1 MELKTNVLYYGDNLE
16 VLQKYLP
23 NNSVD
28 LIYLDPPFNSKRD
41 YNVLFK
47 ESGEESEAQIE
58 AFTDSW
64 KWGGETEKIYH
75 QIMQYSP
82 INVAQ
87 MIDSFCKFLGQNDV
101 TAYLVMMTPRL
112 IELQRVLKSTGSI
125 YLHCDPSAS
134 HYLKVLMDQIFGKE
148 NFRNEI
154 VWHKN
159 SGGIGRTAFSKRHD
173 ILLFYSKTEKYF
185 YDGKAVGEL
194 REQNEGTFGGY
205 FGTDESGRRYR
216 EVRKAGKIYKYYMD
230 EPRNPEDVWEIPQIP
245 ERDTTERLGY
255 PTQKPLQLLEKI
267 IKASSRKEDIILD
280 PFCGCGTTITAAQK
294 LKRKWIGIDVTHLA
308 ITLIKKRLSDV
319 FKDID
324 LEVIGEPADL
334 EGAKELAKHSRY
346 QFQWWTLSL
355 INAQPF
361 GEKKKGADS
370 GIDGIIPFLEN
381 GGGLH
386 RVLVQVKSGHVNVSQ
401 IRDLKG
407 VLEREKADLGVF
419 LTLETPTRE
428 MLKEA
433 TITGFYHS
441 SVWNK
446 DYSKIQILTIEDLL
460 GNKKV
465 EMPPQKDPFKK
476 AEPIRKKI
484 ENLMLI

>member
-1 MELKTNVLYYGDNLE
+1 MELKTNALYYGDNLE
-16 VLQKYLP
+16 VLRKYLP
-23 NNSVD
+23 DNSVD

-64 KWGGETEKIYH
+64 KWGEETEKIYH

-154 VWHKN
+154 VWHY
-159 SGGIGRTAFSKRHD
+159 RRWTAASNNFQKMHD
-173 ILLFYSKTEKYF
+173 IIFWYSKSNHYTFTKPLQPYTDPKWIENTVRGIVNGKLVRLKDEEGNYLKREKENK
-185 YDGKAVGEL
+185 GVL
-194 REQNEGTFGGY
+194 
-205 FGTDESGRRYR
+205 
-216 EVRKAGKIYKYYMD
+216 MH
-230 EPRNPEDVWEIPQIP
+230 DVWEDINFIAP
-245 ERDTTERLGY
+245 TAKERLGY
-255 PTQKPLQLLEKI
+255 PTQKPEALLERI
-267 IKASSRKEDIILD
+267 IKASSEKGDIVLD
-280 PFCGCGTTITAAQK
+280 PFCGCGTTIAAAQK
-294 LKRKWIGIDVTHLA
+294 LKRKWIGIDITHLA
-308 ITLIKKRLSDV
+308 ITLIKKRLNDV
-319 FKDID
+319 FKNIEF
-324 LEVIGEPADL
+324 EVIGEPVDL
-334 EGAKELAKHSRY
+334 EGAKELAKQSRY

-355 INAQPF
+355 INAQPL

-370 GIDGIIPFLEN
+370 GIDGMIPFLEN

-407 VLEREKADLGVF
+407 VLEREKADLGIF
-419 LTLETPTRE
+419 ITLEIPTRE

-484 ENLMLI
+484 ENLILI